1 VTVGRSKGLRK
12 ELLEPW
18 EKTAGRRG
26 EIGKVASVSCNT
38 IKEFG

>member
-1 VTVGRSKGLRK
+1 MGRSKGLRK

-18 EKTAGRRG
+18 EKTAGRWRVK
-26 EIGKVASVSCNT
+26 IGKVATVSCNT